1 MDVSFCK
8 ESGTV
13 LITRASMVS
22 KPKFWRT
29 YTENFSKRILRFLTV
44 SFHILVLM
52 AVWASH
58 WGKNKKYLADYSSH
72 LWISVLCFETRPT
85 PPQMNV
91 SLYCCFIFLSPD
103 TYSSRVRRQTSCSYE
118 GSQGVNY
125 SQTKLPWKTVSHFS
139 CSVENTSL
147 NPGRFPRQLGVWW
160 FTEG

>member
-58 WGKNKKYLADYSSH
+58 
-72 LWISVLCFETRPT
+72 
-85 PPQMNV
+85 
-91 SLYCCFIFLSPD
+91 
-103 TYSSRVRRQTSCSYE
+103 
-118 GSQGVNY
+118 
-125 SQTKLPWKTVSHFS
+125 
-139 CSVENTSL
+139 
-147 NPGRFPRQLGVWW
+147 
-160 FTEG
+160 